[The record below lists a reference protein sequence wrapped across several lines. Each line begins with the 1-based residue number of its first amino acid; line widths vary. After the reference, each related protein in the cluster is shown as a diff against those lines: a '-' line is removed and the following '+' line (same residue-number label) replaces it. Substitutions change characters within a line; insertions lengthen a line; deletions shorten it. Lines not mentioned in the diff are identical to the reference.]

1 MLLRLALCV
10 EGLCLHS
17 ALFFVCLSEWGYNET
32 SNRKSVIIFRIT
44 CCYYHFF
51 RLIQSSVS
59 SISSLPCYLL
69 LVLHVFPLRRVSVFF
84 SFSFI
89 RRCINVKVRE
99 AFEFSA
105 AHRKAQT
112 ATMKM
117 ITLYC
122 FHSSITESYA
132 NSCKRDWSILAGI
145 KRSVLK
151 MQKTKLNCSRA

>member
-44 CCYYHFF
+44 SCYYHFF

-69 LVLHVFPLRRVSVFF
+69 LVLHVFPLRRVSGFF
-84 SFSFI
+84 LLRFHLFGDVSMSRFVKHSNFQPLI
-89 RRCINVKVRE
+89 AKRKPLPWKWSLCIVSTVQSRNRM
-99 AFEFSA
+99 
-105 AHRKAQT
+105 QT
-112 ATMKM
+112 AVNE
-117 ITLYC
+117 IDPFWL
-122 FHSSITESYA
+122 
-132 NSCKRDWSILAGI
+132 G
-145 KRSVLK
+145 
-151 MQKTKLNCSRA
+151 

>member
-1 MLLRLALCV
+1 MMMMSLQRQRQLPIKQTMDTNCNVAAPRSLCGRSLLAFC
-10 EGLCLHS
+10 
-17 ALFFVCLSEWGYNET
+17 AFFVCLSEWGYNET

-44 CCYYHFF
+44 SCYYHFF
-51 RLIQSSVS
+51 SLDSIISVVDFIITLLFTVGSSCF
-59 SISSLPCYLL
+59 SLAARFC
-69 LVLHVFPLRRVSVFF
+69 FF

-122 FHSSITESYA
+122 FHSSVTESYA
-132 NSCKRDWSILAGI
+132 NSCKRD
-145 KRSVLK
+145 
-151 MQKTKLNCSRA
+151 